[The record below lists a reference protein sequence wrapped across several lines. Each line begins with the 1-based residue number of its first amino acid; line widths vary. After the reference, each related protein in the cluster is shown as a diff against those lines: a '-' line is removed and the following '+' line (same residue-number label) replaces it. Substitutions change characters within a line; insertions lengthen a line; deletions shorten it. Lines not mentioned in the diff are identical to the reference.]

1 MSSTEDVALVLFR
14 TVAGVSGS
22 VVVSQISSGHKNQ
35 LRFEMST
42 ADTTLAFDQ
51 EEPDSLW
58 LGKRHTS
65 EIVTRDV
72 SQLDPSAAA
81 YVTLP
86 PGHPQG
92 YADCFAAF
100 VADTTGNREVRRPAS
115 TVFPRSPTVRGLSD
129 HGSRSSVGRVPPM
142 GGNRGDATSR
152 RGCDV
157 SSDS

>member
-1 MSSTEDVALVLFR
+1 
-14 TVAGVSGS
+14 
-22 VVVSQISSGHKNQ
+22 
-35 LRFEMST
+35 MST

-65 EIVTRDV
+65 EIVTRDA

-100 VADTTGNREVRRPAS
+100 VADTYRAIREGSAARVDGLPAF
-115 TVFPRSPTVRGLSD
+115 TDGARAVQITEAVLRSAESHRWEEIAVMQLAE
-129 HGSRSSVGRVPPM
+129 
-142 GGNRGDATSR
+142 GGAM
-152 RGCDV
+152 
-157 SSDS
+157 